1 MSVIMRASITSN
13 SIIKENYWPMF
24 KKETNMSKRRI
35 IGQHSQLPGIFL
47 VWCMA
52 ISMVACATFESPSRS
67 IQPNF
72 HEQLLVEEKNDIRV
86 SAAIVDKKEE
96 MTIFGIDLSL
106 KNVQAIWVKIENST
120 NRPLRLLPTAID
132 SEYFTPSEVAYT
144 YKSKFSKKSVDR
156 LVEHLEELRFPV
168 RNPILPG
175 TAKSGYIFTNLN
187 KGMKIVDIDL
197 VDHNFIQTFTL
208 FLLPPGQNEG
218 QRILAFEGAIYS
230 AQDLISIS
238 NETELRK
245 ALEQLPCCASEEGN
259 PSDGEPLN
267 AVIIGMLDD
276 WVTGFIRR
284 GYHYQPLSSRYVFGR
299 TQDISGMKK
308 IRGYTSPQQHFVR
321 IWKTPIVYNKM
332 PVWLAQLGTFLEG
345 RFSRPVTEDGSISF
359 DPHIDEIRYDILQDL
374 VYSQNLKTIGF
385 VKGAGRPFPNDSQA
399 YDENTPPYITDGLRA
414 VMVFSKGPVSL
425 EEIGFLNWE
434 KLEP

>member
-1 MSVIMRASITSN
+1 
-13 SIIKENYWPMF
+13 MF
-24 KKETNMSKRRI
+24 KKETNMSKRQI
-35 IGQHSQLPGIFL
+35 ISQHSQLPGIFL

-52 ISMVACATFESPSRS
+52 ISIVACATFDSPSRS

-72 HEQLLVEEKNDIRV
+72 HEHLLVEENNDIRV

-106 KNVQAIWVKIENST
+106 KNVQAIWLKIENST
-120 NRPLRLLPTAID
+120 NRPLHLLPTAID
-132 SEYFTPSEVAYT
+132 PEYFTPSEVAYT

-168 RNPILPG
+168 RNPIIPG
-175 TAKSGYIFTNLN
+175 TTKSGYIFTNLN
-187 KGMKIVDIDL
+187 RGMKIVDIDL

-208 FLLPPGQNEG
+208 FLLPPDQDEG
-218 QRILAFEGAIYS
+218 QRTLAFEGAIYS

-238 NETELRK
+238 NEVELRK
-245 ALEQLPCCASEEGN
+245 ALEQLPCCVSEEGT
-259 PSDGEPLN
+259 PSHGEPLN
-267 AVIIGMLDD
+267 AVIIGKLDD

-284 GYHYQPLSSRYVFGR
+284 GYYYQPLNSRYVFGR
-299 TQDISGMKK
+299 PQDISGIKK

-321 IWKTPIVYNKM
+321 IWKTPIVYSNM
-332 PVWLAQLGTFLEG
+332 PVWVAQLGTFLEG
-345 RFSRPVTEDGSISF
+345 RFSRVVTEDRSISY

-385 VKGAGRPFPNDSQA
+385 VKGAGRPFPNDAKA
-399 YDENTPPYITDGLRA
+399 YDENRPPYVTDGLRA
-414 VMVFSKGPVSL
+414 VMVFSKGPISL